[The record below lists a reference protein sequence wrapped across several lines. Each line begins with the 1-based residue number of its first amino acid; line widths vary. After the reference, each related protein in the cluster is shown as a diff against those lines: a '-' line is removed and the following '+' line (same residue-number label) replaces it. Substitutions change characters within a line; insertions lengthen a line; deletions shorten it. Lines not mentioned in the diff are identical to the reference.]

1 MPCNLECF
9 SCSMS
14 QACGVGKQVVEV
26 MLVVVSRGH
35 KVCVGEYVWEEREM
49 LSN

>member
-26 MLVVVSRGH
+26 LLVVSRGH
-35 KVCVGEYVWEEREM
+35 KVCMGESVWE
-49 LSN
+49 